1 MHKIQIC
8 PGGMTPSLPRVF
20 RWLAACLVFAMQPAL
35 AATFVV
41 TTAANSGTGSLR
53 TAINS
58 ANATVGADVIEFDI
72 PGLGPHTITPLT
84 ALPTITDAVL
94 IDGYSQTDAVPN
106 SAREGSNARIQI
118 RIDGASLGASGIGLS
133 VCQSDVEIRGL
144 SVTRFAGKGI
154 SVGLLAGGCGFQLEG
169 GLIHGNFI
177 GLLPDGGS
185 AGGNGVGL
193 SIDGAGGITVGGL
206 LLAQRNLISA
216 NTSHGME
223 VRSDFDAA
231 QPVILI
237 RGNWIGTDAGGLLD
251 RGNGGNG
258 INLGI
263 DASRVFV
270 GNSAAPNRISF
281 NRRGILV
288 SANSNQC
295 EIFANDIS
303 DNELLGIDLGAT
315 GISGDGVTPND
326 IDDADGAGGAGGNGL
341 QNFPVLSSVTRIPT
355 GIHVE
360 GSLDRPPSA
369 GTQVFLVRIYANPVC
384 DALGHGEGKLF
395 LGQQD
400 LFLPAASPETFSFD
414 LDTDLSIPVGTSISA
429 TATDANDNTS
439 EFSACAS
446 LDANASTFTV
456 TNTLDSGAGS
466 LRKAIT
472 DANAHPGGDLIHFN
486 IPGAGP
492 HLIPHGALELPD
504 ITDTVDINGF
514 TQPGSAANTL
524 ASGNNA
530 IHKVHLQGAGLSGN
544 ALRIFSHSTRIRGLS
559 FTGYGGE
566 ACISVGRNTNPAPGT
581 VLVGN
586 LLGIAPDGTVDGCS
600 MMGIRVLSGA
610 NFRIGGIAPADR
622 NVISASGAGS
632 VAGANLMVS
641 AERPSSGQIL
651 GNLIGT
657 DISGT
662 SVVTNPRDGVHVLGE
677 AHAVEIGG
685 RNALSQNRIIAQ
697 DVGAIRISG
706 GTASGITIEGNSI
719 DQSGF
724 VGIDLA
730 SSVLGDGVT
739 PNDANDVDTGSNGL
753 QNFPVLGTLSHVQG
767 QLQVTGTL
775 DVPAATSDAVYR
787 LGFYESATCN
797 AAGNGEGAGFLGTV
811 PVRLSG
817 AAQGFSV
824 RLGVPGTADAQLAV
838 TATDPNGNTSEFSA
852 CRVIPDG
859 ITIFRNSFE

>member
-1 MHKIQIC
+1 MHVIQKC
-8 PGGMTPSLPRVF
+8 LEGRTPSSSRF
-20 RWLAACLVFAMQPAL
+20 CWWLAACLACAAPPTL

-41 TTAANSGTGSLR
+41 TTTANSGTGSLR

-84 ALPTITDAVL
+84 ALPTITDAVV

-118 RIDGASLGASGIGLS
+118 RIDGAALGAAGIGLS
-133 VCQSDVEIRGL
+133 ICQSDVEIRGL
-144 SVTRFAGKGI
+144 SVTRFAGIGI
-154 SVGLLAGGCGFQLEG
+154 SVGLFAGGCGFQFEG

-177 GLLPDGGS
+177 GLLPDGSS

-193 SIDGAGGITVGGL
+193 SIDGAAGITAGGL
-206 LLAQRNLISA
+206 TLAQRNLMSA
-216 NTSHGME
+216 NTGHGME

-231 QPVILI
+231 QAVILI
-237 RGNWIGTDAGGLLD
+237 RGNWIGTDASGLLD

-270 GNSAAPNRISF
+270 GNSGAPNRISF
-281 NRRGILV
+281 NQRGILV

-303 DNELLGIDLGAT
+303 DNDLLGIDLGAT
-315 GISGDGVTPND
+315 GIGGDGVTPND

-341 QNFPVLSSVTRIPT
+341 QNFPVLSSVTRTPT
-355 GIHVE
+355 GIHVN

-369 GTQVFLVRIYANPVC
+369 GTQVFLVRIYANPSC
-384 DALGHGEGKLF
+384 DTSGHGEGKLF

-400 LFLPAASPETFSFD
+400 LFFSAATPETFSFD

-456 TNTLDSGAGS
+456 TNTLDNGAGS
-466 LRKAIT
+466 LRKAIL
-472 DANAHPGGDLIHFN
+472 DANAHPGGDRIVFN

-492 HLIPHGALELPD
+492 HVIPHGSFELPSL
-504 ITDTVDINGF
+504 IDTVDIDGF
-514 TQPGSAANTL
+514 TQPGAMPNSAPA
-524 ASGNNA
+524 GNNA
-530 IHKVHLQGAGLSGN
+530 IYKLHLQGALLF
-544 ALRIFSHSTRIRGLS
+544 AHAFRIISHSTRIRGLAL
-559 FTGYGGE
+559 TGYDGE
-566 ACISVGRNTNPAPGT
+566 SCISIGTNTVPAPGA

-586 LLGIAPDGTVDGCS
+586 LLGIAPDGTVKGCAAI
-600 MMGIRVLSGA
+600 GIRVLSGA
-610 NFRIGGIAPADR
+610 NFRIGGNAPADR
-622 NVISASGAGS
+622 NVISASGVDATAGGNI
-632 VAGANLMVS
+632 VVT
-641 AERPSSGQIL
+641 AEQASSGLIL

-657 DISGT
+657 NPSG
-662 SVVTNPRDGVHVLGE
+662 SAAVANPRNGIHIIGQ
-677 AHAVEIGG
+677 AGPIEIGG
-685 RNALSQNRIIAQ
+685 RNAVSQNRIVAQ
-697 DVGAIRISG
+697 NKTAIQITG
-706 GTASGITIEGNSI
+706 NNAGGITIEGNSI
-719 DQSGF
+719 DQSGS

-730 SSVLGDGVT
+730 AAPLGDGVT
-739 PNDANDVDTGSNGL
+739 ANDTNDADTGPNGT
-753 QNFPVLGTLSHVQG
+753 QNFPVLSSLSLVQG

-775 DVPAATSDAVYR
+775 DVPSATSDDVYR
-787 LGFYESATCN
+787 LSFYESATCN
-797 AAGNGEGAGFLGTV
+797 AAGNGEGAGFIGTI
-811 PVRLSG
+811 PVRLSA
-817 AAQGFSV
+817 AAQGFTV
-824 RLGVPGTADAQLAV
+824 RLGTQVTAGAQLTA
-838 TATDPNGNTSEFSA
+838 TATDPTGNTSEFSA
-852 CRVIPDG
+852 CRLIPEVN
-859 ITIFRNSFE
+859 TIFRNSFE

>member
-1 MHKIQIC
+1 VHEIQKY
-8 PGGMTPSLPRVF
+8 PGGMTPSLPRVS
-20 RWLAACLVFAMQPAL
+20 RWLAACMVLAMQPAL

-41 TTAANSGTGSLR
+41 TTTANSGTGSLR

-72 PGLGPHTITPLT
+72 PGLGPHTIAPLT
-84 ALPTITDAVL
+84 ALPTITDAVV

-118 RIDGASLGASGIGLS
+118 RIDGASAGASGIGLS

-154 SVGLLAGGCGFQLEG
+154 SVGLLALGCGFEFER

-177 GLLPDGGS
+177 GLLPDGS
-185 AGGNGVGL
+185 TAGGNGVGL
-193 SIDGAGGITVGGL
+193 TIDGAAGITVGGL
-206 LLAQRNLISA
+206 TVAQRNLISG

-223 VRSDFDAA
+223 VRSDFDDA

-237 RGNWIGTDAGGLLD
+237 RGNWIGTDASGLLD

-270 GNSAAPNRISF
+270 GNSGAPNRISF
-281 NRRGILV
+281 NQRGILV

-303 DNELLGIDLGAT
+303 DNDLLGIDLGAT
-315 GISGDGVTPND
+315 GIGGDGVTPND

-341 QNFPVLSSVTRIPT
+341 QNFPVLSNVSRTAT

-360 GSLDRPPSA
+360 GALDRPPTA
-369 GTQVFLVRIYANPVC
+369 GTQVFLVRVYANPVC
-384 DALGHGEGKLF
+384 DASGHGEGKLF

-400 LFLPAASPETFSFD
+400 LFLSAASPETFAFD
-414 LDTDLSIPVGTSISA
+414 IDTDLSIPVGTVISA

-466 LRKAIT
+466 LRKAIL
-472 DANAHPGGDLIHFN
+472 DANAHAGGDRIFFN

-492 HLIPHGALELPD
+492 HVIPHGATELPN
-504 ITDTVDINGF
+504 ITDTVDIDGF
-514 TQPGSAANTL
+514 TQPGASPNSAP
-524 ASGNNA
+524 SGNNA
-530 IHKVHLQGAGLSGN
+530 VHKLHLQGALLF
-544 ALRIFSHSTRIRGLS
+544 AHAFRITSHSTRIRGLS
-559 FTGYGGE
+559 LTGYDGE
-566 ACISVGRNTNPAPGT
+566 SCISIGTSTEPAPGT

-586 LLGIAPDGTVDGCS
+586 LLGIAPDGVVKGCS
-600 MMGIRVLSGA
+600 GIGIRVLSGL
-610 NFRIGGIAPADR
+610 NFRIGGNAPADR
-622 NVISASGAGS
+622 NVISASGVDATAGGNI
-632 VAGANLMVS
+632 VVT
-641 AERPSSGQIL
+641 AEQASSGLIL

-657 DISGT
+657 NPSG
-662 SVVTNPRDGVHVLGE
+662 SAAVVNPRNGIHIIGQ
-677 AHAVEIGG
+677 AGPIEIGG
-685 RNALSQNRIIAQ
+685 RNAVSQNRI
-697 DVGAIRISG
+697 VGQNKTAIQITG
-706 GTASGITIEGNSI
+706 NNASGITIEGNSI
-719 DQSGF
+719 DQSGA

-730 SSVLGDGVT
+730 AAPLGDGVT
-739 PNDANDVDTGSNGL
+739 ANDTNDADTGPNGT
-753 QNFPVLGTLSHVQG
+753 QNFPVLSTLSLVQG

-775 DVPAATSDAVYR
+775 DVPSATSDAVYR
-787 LGFYESATCN
+787 LSFYESATCN
-797 AAGNGEGAGFLGTV
+797 AAGNGEGAGFIGTI
-811 PVRLSG
+811 PVRLSA
-817 AAQGFSV
+817 AAQGFTV
-824 RLGVPGTADAQLAV
+824 RLGTQVTADAQLTA
-838 TATDPNGNTSEFSA
+838 TATDPSGNTSEFSA
-852 CRVIPDG
+852 CRLIPEVN
-859 ITIFRNSFE
+859 IIFRNGFE